1 MYPQQPN
8 DPYYGG
14 RPPYEQ
20 GPAASSKM
28 PAAAIVVRVL
38 MFIGGVVG
46 VLFGLLFW
54 FLAVMATGDGEFSR
68 EFLQGMQ
75 ESGLPLSGG
84 EAGLFFGVMGAIPF
98 LYGALSILLA
108 SLMGRRSAAILWS
121 VVVFQVLAGLTL
133 LLAIVTGGFASILP
147 LLFAIGMIVL
157 MLLPVTRA
165 FYENRPA
172 WPGHP
177 MGY

>member
-14 RPPYEQ
+14 QPPYQ
-20 GPAASSKM
+20 PGPAAPSKM
-28 PAAAIVVRVL
+28 PGSAITVRVL
-38 MFIGGVVG
+38 MFIGGVIG

-54 FLAVMATGDGEFSR
+54 LLAVVATGDDQISR
-68 EFLQGMQ
+68 EFLAGM
-75 ESGLPLSGG
+75 EEGGMPLNGG
-84 EAGLFFGVMGAIPF
+84 EAGLFLGVMGAIPF

-108 SLMGRRSAAILWS
+108 SLMGRRSVAILWS
-121 VVVFQVLAGLTL
+121 VVVFHVLASLAL
-133 LLAIVTGGFASILP
+133 LLAIVTGGFVSIIP

-165 FYENRPA
+165 FYEDKPT
-172 WPGHP
+172 PLGPP